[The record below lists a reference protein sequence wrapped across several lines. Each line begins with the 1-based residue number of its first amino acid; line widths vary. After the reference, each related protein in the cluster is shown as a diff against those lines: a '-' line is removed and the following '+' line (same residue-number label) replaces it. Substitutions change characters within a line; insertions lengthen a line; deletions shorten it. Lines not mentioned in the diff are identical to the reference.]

1 MLLLV
6 FRKRGFVF
14 MDKRLFRDAMGKF
27 ATGITVVTADHQNDI
42 KGITVNAFMS
52 VSLDPTLVAISIDQK
67 AAMYT
72 TLQEVD
78 TFGISVLAED
88 QQEQSMIFA
97 NQKTAEKPVNFEKI
111 SETPVLNGA
120 LVQLACEKE
129 SFVQAGDHMIFIA
142 KVKEIKLTEGQPLV
156 YFNGAYKHLDK

>member
-1 MLLLV
+1 
-6 FRKRGFVF
+6 

-52 VSLDPTLVAISIDQK
+52 LSLDPTLVAISIDQK

-72 TLQEVD
+72 ILQEVD

-88 QQEQSMIFA
+88 QKEQSMVFA
-97 NQKTAEKPVNFEKI
+97 NQKSADSAIKFDQLA
-111 SETPVLNGA
+111 ETPVLNGA

-142 KVKEIKLTEGQPLV
+142 KVNDIKLTEGQPLV
-156 YFNGAYKHLDK
+156 YFNGAYQHLDK